1 MDLKI
6 KTQIFNNGTCLP
18 KLLNNFK
25 TEVLSAEWKSEIHT
39 GRRYLQDTKRKK
51 SIQGSPVYIQGVNH
65 ICFYILCMAC
75 VQPHKNSCTVN

>member
-51 SIQGSPVYIQGVNH
+51 KYPGKPCIYTGSESYMFLYLMHGM
-65 ICFYILCMAC
+65 C
-75 VQPHKNSCTVN
+75 STS